1 MHTSIASSL
10 QAPIKTKQIDIKCSP
25 ALGLHLL
32 AKSAVQH
39 SSQVLS
45 TGYLT
50 LVLAYN
56 NLIIYYNSDQN
67 LATLLYFLGSKSH
80 MKVHCPDCKGVAEL
94 ADDFSFVKCSNCSFD
109 MTYGEYVKYIAYKDS
124 RYRDILSDYK

>member
-1 MHTSIASSL
+1 MIHTSIASSL
-10 QAPIKTKQIDIKCSP
+10 QAPIKIKQIDIKCSP
-25 ALGLHLL
+25 ALGLRLL

-50 LVLAYN
+50 LVW
-56 NLIIYYNSDQN
+56 LIIYYNSDQN
-67 LATLLYFLGSKSH
+67 LATLLYFLGSKWH

-94 ADDFSFVKCSNCSFD
+94 ADDFSFVKCSNCSFE

-124 RYRDILSDYK
+124 RYSDILSDYK

>member
-1 MHTSIASSL
+1 MIHTSIASSL

-45 TGYLT
+45 TDYLT

-56 NLIIYYNSDQN
+56 LLQLRPKFGNII
-67 LATLLYFLGSKSH
+67 
-80 MKVHCPDCKGVAEL
+80 
-94 ADDFSFVKCSNCSFD
+94 
-109 MTYGEYVKYIAYKDS
+109 
-124 RYRDILSDYK
+124 ILSGFKMAHEGSLS